1 MGKYNNI
8 HFLMIGRFSSEGIRI
23 LKNVNNKNFHIVGE
37 LSHKELSDY
46 YSFIDIGFILYKGLD
61 LNLEYCAPNKLYEYW
76 SHGVYVIAHPLKGLA
91 EVIKDNKMGI
101 LVNLE
106 NTIEIETAV
115 QSFTSIAGG
124 EIRQY
129 IRMGFDSKYSISDS
143 IGLLNERL
151 DEFA

>member
-1 MGKYNNI
+1 
-8 HFLMIGRFSSEGIRI
+8 
-23 LKNVNNKNFHIVGE
+23 
-37 LSHKELSDY
+37 
-46 YSFIDIGFILYKGLD
+46 
-61 LNLEYCAPNKLYEYW
+61 
-76 SHGVYVIAHPLKGLA
+76 LKGLA